1 MGALCF
7 VLVLVFAL
15 LPQRF
20 WVFLKGEKML
30 LTVKLFASIILSN
43 NSKEGVSMKNIN
55 VPIEDDRH
63 EDLLLIQEY
72 YSGLMGVKLSQAQ
85 TLKRLLFEKANEIR
99 RKGGK
104 EDACK

>member
-1 MGALCF
+1 
-7 VLVLVFAL
+7 
-15 LPQRF
+15 
-20 WVFLKGEKML
+20 
-30 LTVKLFASIILSN
+30 
-43 NSKEGVSMKNIN
+43 MKNIN

-104 EDACK
+104 EDVEK